1 MANKNTRRRTRRTA
15 QPKGRAL
22 TNTAKNNKLNAAAAR
37 LGGVPLGV
45 ILACAYYVIIAVS
58 CAVQAAFVDRDAF
71 AYDLSMLRA
80 IICMVVSV
88 CAVWMLATRAE
99 RAPGFC
105 CFGTIAFIVLS
116 LVDVLFFGVFG
127 EMAAA
132 VGDAWAIALLAFE
145 HLCGVAVVVYCVGS
159 ARLRAWLGEP
169 VATAEPVAALVAPAA
184 EAPLSQRIRTW
195 PFWRNLVIY
204 FIVFSM
210 LGHWA
215 EMLFCRLIILGVFMG
230 DYDPSNAMLWDQWL
244 FPFSAEGIALVMVV
258 LVLHPLKER
267 LLKRFNGR
275 AVPAFIV
282 SFLINQVVCTSID
295 FLTGMAVNQ
304 DYSLWD
310 YRALPFNFM
319 GQVCLQ
325 NSLVYTVAA
334 TAIVWWVYPAM
345 DRFLHRIP
353 KRYADGL
360 FFALLGM
367 YAFLAMLYFVVV

>member
-1 MANKNTRRRTRRTA
+1 MANE
-15 QPKGRAL
+15 
-22 TNTAKNNKLNAAAAR
+22 KLHNELRDIAAR
-37 LGGVPLGV
+37 LRAVPLGV
-45 ILACAYYVIIAVS
+45 YLACVYYVLIALS
-58 CAVQAAFVDRDAF
+58 CAMQAAFVDRDAF

-80 IICMVVSV
+80 IVCMSVSF
-88 CAVWMLATRAE
+88 CAVWLLATRAQ
-99 RAPGFC
+99 RAPAFC
-105 CFGTIAFIVLS
+105 CFGSIACIALS
-116 LVDVLFFGVFG
+116 LIDALFFGAFG
-127 EMAAA
+127 EMASV
-132 VGDAWAIALLAFE
+132 VGAAWAIALLALE
-145 HLCGVAVVVYCVGS
+145 HLGGVAVVVYCVASRG
-159 ARLRAWLGEP
+159 LRAWLGEQP
-169 VATAEPVAALVAPAA
+169 APAERA
-184 EAPLSQRIRTW
+184 HVRAAWAPATEAPLKERIRTW

-230 DYDPSNAMLWDQWL
+230 DYDPTNAMLWDQWL
-244 FPFSAEGIALVMVV
+244 FPFSAEGIALVMVA

-267 LLKRFNGR
+267 LLKRFGGR
-275 AVPAFIV
+275 QLPAFIV

-360 FFALLGM
+360 FFALFGM

>member
-1 MANKNTRRRTRRTA
+1 MV
-15 QPKGRAL
+15 L
-22 TNTAKNNKLNAAAAR
+22 T
-37 LGGVPLGV
+37 
-45 ILACAYYVIIAVS
+45 CAYYALIALS
-58 CAVQAAFVDRDAF
+58 CAAQAAFVDRDAF
-71 AYDLSMLRA
+71 VYDLSMLRA
-80 IICMVVSV
+80 IVCMVVSV
-88 CAVWMLATRAE
+88 CAVWLIATRAQ

-105 CFGTIAFIVLS
+105 SFGTIAFLALS
-116 LVDVLFFGVFG
+116 ALDVCLFGVYQ
-127 EMAAA
+127 EMSAV
-132 VGDAWAIALLAFE
+132 VGDVWAIALLAFE
-145 HLCGVAVVVYCVGS
+145 FLGGVAVVVFCVAS
-159 ARLRAWLGEP
+159 ARFRAWLGGTIGEYP
-169 VATAEPVAALVAPAA
+169 LLSQEGGTAASQDAAKGTEGDTPQSSRPTD
-184 EAPLSQRIRTW
+184 APLKERIRTW
-195 PFWRNLVIY
+195 PFWRNMAIY

-215 EMLFCRLIILGVFMG
+215 EMLFCRLIIAGVFMG
-230 DYDPSNAMLWDQWL
+230 DYDPTNAMLWDQWL

-258 LVLHPLKER
+258 LVLYPLKEY
-267 LLKRFNGR
+267 LLKRTNGR
-275 AVPAFIV
+275 WLPAFII

-345 DRFLHRIP
+345 ERLLLRLP

-360 FFALLGM
+360 FFALFGM
-367 YAFLAMLYFVVV
+367 YAFLAMLYFVVI